1 MHTLNCVFIGRCGNK
16 DILPMSLS
24 CVVPPETNTLMK
36 TEKDRVHVAGAGW
49 SGDVMVAPD
58 DWSEHTRG
66 KGG

>member
-1 MHTLNCVFIGRCGNK
+1 
-16 DILPMSLS
+16 MSLS

-58 DWSEHTRG
+58 DWSEHIRG